1 MKKLKYILSF
11 AALAVLIFSCDPETA
26 KQDADAI
33 NDTDRYPTPTFTLLS
48 SVDISS
54 VNEGSVQEIVWQVT
68 LDKPINRAIDFSWV
82 DLGGTATLHD
92 DYDLENATVPAFGT
106 TGELKV
112 IIYNDDLIED
122 NETINLT
129 IQSGPSLA
137 NTYLVNPSAT
147 YPTANII
154 IDNFESTDFIFSMD
168 WGVTYDG
175 NDGSPHS
182 LCDMDL
188 DLEIYLADFSAI
200 VATSYSSCPESI
212 TIPAGALPDGD
223 YWLIPSFWS
232 TASAVPPATDFD
244 IPATVTFGVG
254 GVAFESFDLTGQ
266 WNTSGGLQQGLS
278 SAQAYLIKYVLTI
291 AGSSYTVTDSD
302 TGAVIFQG

>member
-1 MKKLKYILSF
+1 MKKLKYILSS
-11 AALAVLIFSCDPETA
+11 AVVAILLFGCDAETP
-26 KQDADAI
+26 KQDSASI
-33 NDTDRYPTPTFTLLS
+33 NDTDRYPTPTFTLVS
-48 SVDISS
+48 SVNISS
-54 VNEGSVQEIVWQVT
+54 VNEGTVQEIVWEVT
-68 LDKPINRAIDFSWV
+68 LDKPTTRAIDFSWV

-112 IIYNDDLIED
+112 IIYNDDLVED

-129 IQSGPSLA
+129 IESGPSLA
-137 NTYLVNPSAT
+137 NRYLVNPDST
-147 YPTANII
+147 YPTANIV

-168 WGVTYDG
+168 WGVTYNG

-212 TIPAGALPDGD
+212 TVALGDLPDGN

-232 TASAVPPATDFD
+232 TAGAVPPATDFD

-254 GVAFESFDLTGQ
+254 GVAFEDIDLTGV
-266 WNTSGGLQQGLS
+266 WNTGVGGFQQGS
-278 SAQAYLIKYVLTI
+278 STAYLVKYVLTI
-291 AGSSYTVTDSD
+291 SGSSYTVTDND
-302 TGAVIFQG
+302 TGTVVFQG